1 MNEEV
6 QFYIE
11 EAQEGMEKA
20 IGHLQSELGKIRA
33 GKAST
38 AMLDGVRVDY
48 YGAPTP
54 LNQLASVNTSDAR
67 TLVITPW
74 EKSALSAIERAIIN
88 ANLGLN
94 PSNDGTLI
102 RINVPPL
109 TEERRREL
117 VKRTKAEGENAKVA
131 VRNIRRDAN
140 EAIKKLQKDGV
151 PEDMVKDGEG
161 RVQQITDKMIAK
173 VDELLVVKEKE
184 IMTV

>member
-11 EAQEGMEKA
+11 EAQEGMDKA

-38 AMLDGVRVDY
+38 AMLDGVKVEY

-54 LNQLASVNTSDAR
+54 LHQLASVNTSDAR

-140 EAIKKLQKDGV
+140 EAIKKLQKEV
-151 PEDMVKDGEG
+151 YPK
-161 RVQQITDKMIAK
+161 TW
-173 VDELLVVKEKE
+173 
-184 IMTV
+184 

>member
-38 AMLDGVRVDY
+38 AMLDGVKVEY

-109 TEERRREL
+109 TEERRRDL
-117 VKRTKAEGENAKVA
+117 VKRTKAEGESAKVA
-131 VRNIRRDAN
+131 IRNIRRDAN

-161 RVQQITDKMIAK
+161 KVQQVTDKMIAK
-173 VDELLVVKEKE
+173 VDELLTVKEKE

>member
-161 RVQQITDKMIAK
+161 KVQQITDKMIAK

>member
-11 EAQEGMEKA
+11 EAQEGMDKA

-38 AMLDGVRVDY
+38 AMLDGVKVEY

-54 LNQLASVNTSDAR
+54 LHQLASVNTTDAR

-161 RVQQITDKMIAK
+161 KVQQITDKMITR
-173 VDELLVVKEKE
+173 VDELLAIKEKE

>member
-11 EAQEGMEKA
+11 EAQEGMDKA

-161 RVQQITDKMIAK
+161 KVQQITDKMIAK

>member
-6 QFYIE
+6 QFYID

-20 IGHLQSELGKIRA
+20 LGHLQLELSKIRA
-33 GKAST
+33 GKAS
-38 AMLDGVRVDY
+38 ASMLDGVKAEY

-54 LNQLASVNTSDAR
+54 LNQLASVNTTDAR

-117 VKRTKAEGENAKVA
+117 VKRTKGEGENAKVA
-131 VRNIRRDAN
+131 IRNIRRDAN
-140 EAIKKLQKDGV
+140 EAIKKLQKEGV
-151 PEDMVKDGEG
+151 PEDMVKDGETK
-161 RVQQITDKMIAK
+161 VQQLTDKMIAK